1 MVATGTHQQTNA
13 DHPLQVVIINN
24 HVLHL
29 HAHHFHLPIAVLVFK
44 EIQIVIGIP
53 MIKNVN

>member
-13 DHPLQVVIINN
+13 EHPLQVVIINQ

-29 HAHHFHLPIAVLVFK
+29 HAHHFHLPIAVLAYHK
-44 EIQIVIGIP
+44 TIVIGIP